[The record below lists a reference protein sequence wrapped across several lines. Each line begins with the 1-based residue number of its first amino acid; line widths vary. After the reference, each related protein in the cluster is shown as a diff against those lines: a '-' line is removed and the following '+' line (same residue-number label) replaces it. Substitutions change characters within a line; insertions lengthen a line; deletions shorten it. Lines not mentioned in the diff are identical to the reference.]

1 MCLLLLFTFLL
12 LFHFDILLSTWL
24 LLIFCLFHLS
34 FSLLCND
41 WTLAAVSSREC
52 RFVDSPHFSVEE
64 RRSKLTFWVLLNFNE
79 NWLFFFALLKQIL
92 LGKFLHGF
100 VEIRKLCYF
109 FFCFN
114 FFLLG
119 SLLLCRVS
127 FRLLIHFVCRF
138 FGSHFH
144 VRLLG
149 LFWLFIGRSNFSC
162 SLYFKLDLRFGLI
175 NSVFNSFFVRIINF
189 PDKKIAQFKFLT
201 TLKQTAS

>member
-100 VEIRKLCYF
+100 VKIRKLCYF

-119 SLLLCRVS
+119 SLYFAAS
-127 FRLLIHFVCRF
+127 RF
-138 FGSHFH
+138 DC
-144 VRLLG
+144 
-149 LFWLFIGRSNFSC
+149 LFILCVDSLVPISMFVFWVCFSF
-162 SLYFKLDLRFGLI
+162 LLVALTFRALD
-175 NSVFNSFFVRIINF
+175 IINLIW
-189 PDKKIAQFKFLT
+189 D
-201 TLKQTAS
+201 SV